1 MVWDPYT
8 TGLFALE
15 DIVSLRSA
23 FDFSGRVVLVIG
35 ASRGGIGS
43 AVAAGF
49 TECGASVRITGAEPE
64 PIAQDQGRYAYTQ
77 LDVADPDAVR
87 SLAQSIPRLDVLVN
101 CAGIA
106 RRDDEWDPAVFV
118 RVLDVN
124 LRGVLHLANAFKGHL
139 ATSKGAMVNIASMYS
154 TFGSPR
160 VPAYGASKAGVAQL
174 TKSLALA
181 WAPAGVRV
189 NAVAPGFIV
198 TEQTARARADGAHV
212 QRVLDRTPLGRW
224 GQPTDLV
231 GPVLFLASPAA
242 AFMTGAVVPVDGGYT
257 AV

>member
-1 MVWDPYT
+1 M
-8 TGLFALE
+8 E
-15 DIVSLRSA
+15 DIVSVRSA

-49 TECGASVRITGAEPE
+49 AECGAEVRITGAEAQ
-64 PIAQDQGRYAYTQ
+64 PIDRDQGRYVYTQ
-77 LDVADPDAVR
+77 LDVADPDAVH

-106 RRDDEWDPAVFV
+106 RRDEEYSPAVFV

-124 LRGVLHLANAFKGHL
+124 LRGILHLANAFKSHL
-139 ATSKGAMVNIASMYS
+139 VSSKGAMINIASMYT
-154 TFGSPR
+154 TFGSPK
-160 VPAYGASKAGVAQL
+160 VPAYGASKAGVGQL

-181 WAPAGVRV
+181 WAAEGVRV
-189 NAVAPGFIV
+189 NAIAPGFIV
-198 TEQTARARADGAHV
+198 TEQTARARADATHV

-224 GQPTDLV
+224 GEPADLV

-242 AFMTGAVVPVDGGYT
+242 AFMTGAVIPVDGGYT

>member
-1 MVWDPYT
+1 MT
-8 TGLFALE
+8 FK
-15 DIVSLRSA
+15 SA
-23 FDFSGRVVLVIG
+23 FDFTGRTVLVIG

-43 AVAAGF
+43 AIAAGF

-64 PIAQDQGRYAYTQ
+64 PITQDRGRYPYTQ
-77 LDVADPDAVR
+77 LDVADPDAVQ
-87 SLAQSIPRLDVLVN
+87 SLAQNIPALDVLVN

-106 RRDDEWDPAVFV
+106 RRDEEYNPAVFV

-124 LRGVLHLANAFKGHL
+124 LRGILHLANAFKGHL
-139 ATSKGAMVNIASMYS
+139 VATKGAMINIASMYS

-160 VPAYGASKAGVAQL
+160 VPAYDASKAGVAQL

-181 WAPAGVRV
+181 WAPEGVRV
-189 NAVAPGFIV
+189 NAIAPGFIV
-198 TEQTARARADGAHV
+198 TEQTARVRADAAHV
-212 QRVLDRTPLGRW
+212 QRVLERTPVGRW
-224 GQPTDLV
+224 GQPADIV

>member
-1 MVWDPYT
+1 M
-8 TGLFALE
+8 
-15 DIVSLRSA
+15 SLKTA
-23 FDFSGRVVLVIG
+23 FDFTGRTVLVIG
-35 ASRGGIGS
+35 ASRGGIG
-43 AVAAGF
+43 AAIAAGF
-49 TECGASVRITGAEPE
+49 TECGAAVHITGAEPA
-64 PIAQDQGRYAYTQ
+64 PIAEDQGRYPYTQ
-77 LDVADPDAVR
+77 VDIADPDAVGR
-87 SLAQSIPRLDVLVN
+87 LADAIPTLDVLVN

-106 RRDDEWDPAVFV
+106 RRDEEYDPAVFV

-124 LRGVLHLANAFKGHL
+124 LRGVLHLANAFKRHL
-139 ATSKGAMVNIASMYS
+139 VAAKGVMVNIASMYS

-181 WAPAGVRV
+181 WAPEGVRV

-198 TEQTARARADGAHV
+198 TEQSARGRSDPTHY
-212 QRVLDRTPLGRW
+212 QRVLDRTPMARW
-224 GQPTDLV
+224 GLPKDIA

-242 AFMTGAVVPVDGGYT
+242 AFVTGAVLPVDGGYT

>member
-1 MVWDPYT
+1 MSVK
-8 TGLFALE
+8 
-15 DIVSLRSA
+15 SA

-49 TECGASVRITGAEPE
+49 AECGASVRITGAESE
-64 PIAQDQGRYAYTQ
+64 PIEQDRGRYPYTQ
-77 LDVADPDAVR
+77 LDVADPDAVH
-87 SLAQSIPRLDVLVN
+87 SLARSIPKLDVLVN

-106 RRDDEWDPAVFV
+106 RRDDEYTPAVFV

-124 LRGVLHLANAFKGHL
+124 LRGILHLANAFKSHL
-139 ATSKGAMVNIASMYS
+139 VAAKGAMINIASMYS

-181 WAPAGVRV
+181 WAPEGVRV
-189 NAVAPGFIV
+189 NAIAPGFIV
-198 TEQTARARADGAHV
+198 TEQTARVRADATHV

-224 GQPTDLV
+224 GQPADLV
-231 GPVLFLASPAA
+231 GPILFLASPAA
-242 AFMTGAVVPVDGGYT
+242 GFMTGAVVPVDGGYT

>member
-1 MVWDPYT
+1 MSFKT
-8 TGLFALE
+8 
-15 DIVSLRSA
+15 A
-23 FDFSGRVVLVIG
+23 FDFKDRNVLVIG

-64 PIAQDQGRYAYTQ
+64 PIVADQGRYPYTQ

-87 SLAQSIPRLDVLVN
+87 RMAEGIPALDVLVN

-106 RRDDEWDPAVFV
+106 RRDEEYDPAVFV

-139 ATSKGAMVNIASMYS
+139 VASKGAMINIASMYS

-181 WAPAGVRV
+181 WAPEGVRV
-189 NAVAPGFIV
+189 NAIAPGFIV
-198 TEQTARARADGAHV
+198 TEQTARVRADATHV

-224 GQPTDLV
+224 GQPADIV

-242 AFMTGAVVPVDGGYT
+242 AFITGAVVPVDGGYT